1 MKGGKSVKG
10 NNSTTEKSERL
21 SDKSGF
27 EKQWNSINWKQ
38 AEEYVNRLQFRIA
51 KATSENK
58 QNTVKRLQYLLTHS
72 FNAKLL
78 AVKRVTTNKGKRTA
92 GVDGELWKKA
102 AETMLADGQAL
113 QSKTAEESVYRKEG
127 QKQEKTLRHS
137 NYVRQS
143 NAGAV
148 CACVR
153 PHS

>member
-1 MKGGKSVKG
+1 MKG

-21 SDKSGF
+21 SDKSAL

-72 FNAKLL
+72 FYAKLL

-92 GVDGELWKKA
+92 GVDGELWKTA
-102 AETMLADGQAL
+102 AEKMQAAL
-113 QSKTAEESVYRKEG
+113 SLTGRHYKAAEESVYRKEG

-153 PHS
+153 PHI

>member
-21 SDKSGF
+21 SDKSAL

-72 FNAKLL
+72 FYAKLL

-92 GVDGELWKKA
+92 GVDGELWKTA
-102 AETMLADGQAL
+102 AEKMQAAL
-113 QSKTAEESVYRKEG
+113 SLTDRHYKAKP
-127 QKQEKTLRHS
+127 LRR
-137 NYVRQS
+137 V
-143 NAGAV
+143 
-148 CACVR
+148 
-153 PHS
+153 